1 MGKSVRFGHSKC
13 PPSADNLPRQR
24 QKISKGFRNDG
35 SDEMSPSNIGVGG
48 VFTAAL
54 GDPFSVPEVTY
65 RVEEVSVQYQ
75 TEKDKSGKP
84 SGPITEESVIYLRP
98 THVPDEVIDRTPSWS
113 VPRLH
118 ESIPRSYT
126 RKLNGELVEHLTN
139 F

>member
-13 PPSADNLPRQR
+13 PPSADNLPRQQR
-24 QKISKGFRNDG
+24 KISKGFRNDG
-35 SDEMSPSNIGVGG
+35 SGEMSPSNIGVGG
-48 VFTAAL
+48 AFTAAL
-54 GDPFSVPEVTY
+54 GDPFSVPEITY
-65 RVEEVSVQYQ
+65 RVEEVSIQYQ
-75 TEKDKSGKP
+75 TERDKQGKP

-113 VPRLH
+113 VQRLH

-126 RKLNGELVEHLTN
+126 RKIGGEVAEHLTN